1 MHSFEAE
8 IFERGC
14 NKMLSA
20 FLNERGLQ
28 MPQGLMEV
36 YESPEARSL
45 DALIYWPNR
54 PDSSVNSLGWALRQL
69 RESATPPPDNY
80 LPLLPVDEMSIACF
94 PCSAL
99 GASNDNGVVR
109 WHLGIVN
116 ESFREGLLDIGVGEY
131 IRSVAEE
138 LRARNGGLKR
148 IATIANR
155 YNADYVEKGSRPRGS
170 ALRPV
175 QLACQNVIIGLAALR
190 HDAGF
195 DGLRVPIYLTCEAP
209 HVATHE
215 ANRAM
220 AALILCD
227 AFQNGGTMEIRFGER
242 GREDAV
248 PPALRRFGR
257 SVGKSL
263 GMEGPCCISPQEA
276 RDLFLAVTP
285 MPDELRDR
293 CDDLFD
299 RGVISPERLCFTIM
313 SSIWSAIELDYIAS
327 TSSRIESI
335 LRGGTQ
341 ADYRRH
347 RLAELET
354 CRAALM
360 LGMLQRHIDN
370 SDTAAQ
376 SDRGVR
382 VFEDSVASASWS
394 IRGDV
399 GAAAIAGAPEG
410 LLPWASQDREAAPL
424 SEDGYLITVPRGLP
438 TPSDH
443 QLVLDVQSEHP
454 EAVVA
459 LLVPADMVDTVPKE
473 IPLMVCP
480 DRIAALDTDIE
491 RRLDMLRVG
500 RL

>member
-1 MHSFEAE
+1 
-8 IFERGC
+8 
-14 NKMLSA
+14 MLSA

-69 RESATPPPDNY
+69 RESLTPPPDNY

-116 ESFREGLLDIGVGEY
+116 ESFREGLLDTGVGEY

-263 GMEGPCCISPQEA
+263 GMEEPCCISPQEA

-341 ADYRRH
+341 ADYRRY

-443 QLVLDVQSEHP
+443 QLVLDIQSEHP

>member
-1 MHSFEAE
+1 
-8 IFERGC
+8 
-14 NKMLSA
+14 MLNV

-28 MPQGLMEV
+28 MPKGLMEI
-36 YESPEARSL
+36 YSSPEARSL
-45 DALIYWPNR
+45 EGLIYWPNR
-54 PDSSVNSLGWALRQL
+54 PDSNLNSLAWALRQL
-69 RESATPPPDNY
+69 RDATTPPPDNY
-80 LPLLPVDEMSIACF
+80 LPLLPVDDLSIACL
-94 PCSAL
+94 PCSPL
-99 GASNDNGVVR
+99 GVPYDDYGVAR
-109 WHLGIVN
+109 WHLGMID
-116 ESFREGLLDIGVGEY
+116 EKFQDSLLATDVGQY
-131 IRSVAEE
+131 VRSVAEE
-138 LRARNGGLKR
+138 LRARTFGLKR
-148 IATIANR
+148 VGAIANR
-155 YNADYVEKGSRPRGS
+155 YYADYVEKGIRPRGS
-170 ALRPV
+170 VLRPV
-175 QLACQNVIIGLAALR
+175 QLACQNVIIVLAALR

-195 DGLRVPIYLTCEAP
+195 DGLRVSIYLTCEAP

-242 GREDAV
+242 GRENPV

-257 SVGKSL
+257 SIGKSL
-263 GMEGPCCISPQEA
+263 GMEDSCCITPLEA

-299 RGVISPERLCFTIM
+299 RGVISPERLCFTLM
-313 SSIWSAIELDYIAS
+313 SSIWSAIELDYIAA
-327 TSSRIESI
+327 TSPRIESI
-335 LRGGTQ
+335 LRGG
-341 ADYRRH
+341 APPDLRRN
-347 RLAELET
+347 RVAELET
-354 CRAALM
+354 CRAAMM

-382 VFEDSVASASWS
+382 VFEDSVASASWR

-410 LLPWASQDREAAPL
+410 LVPWASQDREAALL

-443 QLVLDVQSEHP
+443 QLVLDIQSEHP

-491 RRLDMLRVG
+491 RRLDSLRVG

>member
-1 MHSFEAE
+1 
-8 IFERGC
+8 
-14 NKMLSA
+14 MLNA

-28 MPQGLMEV
+28 MPKGLMEV
-36 YESPEARSL
+36 YSSPEARNL
-45 DALIYWPNR
+45 EGLIYWPNR
-54 PDSSVNSLGWALRQL
+54 PDSNLNSLGWALRQL
-69 RESATPPPDNY
+69 RDATTPPPHNY
-80 LPLLPVDEMSIACF
+80 LPLLPVDDLSIACL
-94 PCSAL
+94 PCSPL
-99 GASNDNGVVR
+99 GAPYDYGVVR
-109 WHLGIVN
+109 WHLGMVHQDFQD
-116 ESFREGLLDIGVGEY
+116 SLLDTDVGQY
-131 IRSVAEE
+131 VRSVAEE
-138 LRARNGGLKR
+138 LRARNPGLKR
-148 IATIANR
+148 VGAIANR
-155 YNADYVEKGSRPRGS
+155 YYADYVEKGIRPRGS
-170 ALRPV
+170 VLRPV

-190 HDAGF
+190 HDPGF
-195 DGLRVPIYLTCEAP
+195 DGLRVPVYLTCETP

-215 ANRAM
+215 ADRAM

-242 GREDAV
+242 GREDPV

-257 SVGKSL
+257 SIGRSL
-263 GMEGPCCISPQEA
+263 GIEDTCCISPKEA
-276 RDLFLAVTP
+276 RNLFLAVTP

-293 CDDLFD
+293 CDDLID
-299 RGVISPERLCFTIM
+299 RGVISPERLCYTLM
-313 SSIWSAIELDYIAS
+313 SSIWSAIELDYIAA

-335 LRGGTQ
+335 LRGG
-341 ADYRRH
+341 DPPDCRRH
-347 RLAELET
+347 RVAELET
-354 CRAALM
+354 CRAAMM
-360 LGMLQRHIDN
+360 LGMLQRHFDN

-376 SDRGVR
+376 SDHGVR
-382 VFEDSVASASWS
+382 VFEDRAASASWS

-399 GAAAIAGAPEG
+399 GAAAITGTPEG
-410 LLPWASQDREAAPL
+410 YFPWASQDRENVSL
-424 SEDGYLITVPRGLP
+424 NKDGYLITVPRGLP

-443 QLVLDVQSEHP
+443 QLVLDIQSEHP